1 MSLDYPYRL
10 RVTRAGT
17 VTPGVYDPETGGF
30 TPSTSGDT
38 VIYDGPADVQDAGES
53 IPRTASGQPEKI
65 ANATAFLPEYARD
78 ALLEMIPEDT
88 VEVFYPKSDRS
99 ADGKV
104 AFVEEMSEFV
114 TIRYS

>member
-1 MSLDYPYRL
+1 VSLDYPYRL

-17 VTPGVYDPETGGF
+17 VTPGAYDPETGGF

-65 ANATAFLPEYARD
+65 ANATAFLPEYARECAAGD
-78 ALLEMIPEDT
+78 DPGGYGRGVLPQERPL
-88 VEVFYPKSDRS
+88 
-99 ADGKV
+99 G
-104 AFVEEMSEFV
+104 
-114 TIRYS
+114 

>member
-1 MSLDYPYRL
+1 
-10 RVTRAGT
+10 
-17 VTPGVYDPETGGF
+17 
-30 TPSTSGDT
+30 
-38 VIYDGPADVQDAGES
+38 
-53 IPRTASGQPEKI
+53 
-65 ANATAFLPEYARD
+65 
-78 ALLEMIPEDT
+78 MIPEDT